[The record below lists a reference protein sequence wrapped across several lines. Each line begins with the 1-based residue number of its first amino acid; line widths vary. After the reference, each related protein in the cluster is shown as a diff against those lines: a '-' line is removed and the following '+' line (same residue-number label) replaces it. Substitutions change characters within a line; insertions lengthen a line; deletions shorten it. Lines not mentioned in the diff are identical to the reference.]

1 MQAGYTAANDKEPG
15 ANSFGHIDS
24 NNIAAHTWC
33 QPFSPAGDRFDMR
46 LLRVSRR
53 ASARVFPVSAAA
65 ALTFTLASAAGAQ
78 PGGVTPSCDIEF
90 NSPKELFVANVA
102 FQEAAGKEGAERAVA
117 LRKTMG
123 ELTNRPERFQDRNAT
138 GYHMLMAQTLSL
150 WIADENTPV
159 NTTTSA
165 IGSRAADAPI
175 DLVQATN
182 GAFDAVIAADASC
195 ASNVAT
201 MRQSEGW
208 LAVTRKALDLSQ
220 SNPDSAMVYANY
232 SLALLPTDNPYPFQ
246 VLGVAS
252 QRKGDMQAAI
262 TNWEKA
268 IEASGTDSA
277 YADIRQNSLYYVGL
291 YTLSMSR
298 ELTGDEQ
305 KAKLGAAVDAMNV
318 YMRDFGS
325 SPEAPTIMQ
334 GLGEAY
340 LTMGDSAKV
349 AGVYAPMLASPS
361 SFEDYPLTMG
371 GVLATQVDRVDDAA
385 ALFEAAIAKNPN
397 QRDAL
402 RNLAATYYTA
412 KQYDKM
418 AKPLDVLV
426 SIDPNNYDAWSMYAF
441 GAQGRMQDATV
452 PAEKKKWTDSLIV
465 YAAKADSLPV
475 KVVVD
480 EFQRLPESVVF
491 AARVEGNTAAPKAN
505 TFSVEFLDASGNVVT
520 TATQELEAIPQGETK
535 QVRLEAQ
542 GSGIVAYRYKPL
554 S

>member
-1 MQAGYTAANDKEPG
+1 
-15 ANSFGHIDS
+15 
-24 NNIAAHTWC
+24 
-33 QPFSPAGDRFDMR
+33 MR
-46 LLRVSRR
+46 SLRVTRR
-53 ASARVFPVSAAA
+53 ASARFLPVSAAA
-65 ALTFTLASAAGAQ
+65 ALTLTLTATAGAQ
-78 PGGVTPSCDIEF
+78 PGGVAPSCEIEF
-90 NSPKELFVANVA
+90 NSPKELFVANIA

-123 ELTNRPERFQDRNAT
+123 ELTNRPERFQDRNVT
-138 GYHMLMAQTLSL
+138 GYHMLLAQTLSL

-165 IGSRAADAPI
+165 IGSRAADGPV

-182 GAFDAVIAADASC
+182 AAFDAVIAADATC

-208 LAVTRKALDLSQ
+208 LAVTRKALDFAG
-220 SNPDSAMVYANY
+220 SNPDSAEIYANY

-246 VLGVAS
+246 VLGVAA
-252 QRKGDMQAAI
+252 QRKGDLATAI

-268 IEASGTDSA
+268 VEASGTDSA
-277 YADIRQNSLYYVGL
+277 YADVRQNSIYYIGM

-305 KAKLGAAVDAMNV
+305 KAKLNSAVEALNK
-318 YMRDFGS
+318 YLTEFGS

-340 LTMGDSAKV
+340 LTLGDSAKV
-349 AGVYAPMLASPS
+349 SSVYAPMLATPS
-361 SFEDYPLTMG
+361 AYDDYPLTMA
-371 GVLATQVDRVDDAA
+371 GVLATQVDRVEDAA

-426 SIDPNNYDAWSMYAF
+426 TIDPNNYDAWSMYAF

-452 PAEKKKWTDSLIV
+452 PAQKKMWTDSLIA

-491 AARVEGNTAAPKAN
+491 AARVEGNSAAPKAN
-505 TFSVEFLDASGNVVT
+505 TFTVEFLDASGNVVT
-520 TATQELEAIPQGETK
+520 TATEELAAIPMGETK
-535 QVRLEAQ
+535 QVRLQAE
-542 GSGIVAYRYKPL
+542 GTGIVAYRYKPL